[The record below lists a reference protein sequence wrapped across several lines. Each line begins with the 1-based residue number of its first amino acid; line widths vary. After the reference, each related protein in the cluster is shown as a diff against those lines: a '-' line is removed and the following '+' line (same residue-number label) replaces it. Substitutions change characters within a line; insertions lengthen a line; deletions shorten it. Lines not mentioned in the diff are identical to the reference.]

1 MNEINKVVF
10 YVHTGMFAHG
20 FDDFEHETSV
30 FIRVVSRASLE
41 HLEEEGAEHGV
52 ADEREDEHDVRKK
65 RPHAFHRCPSGH
77 RARAPLFHRH
87 LLALSVSVLYMLCV
101 TASRRLTCGGLPD
114 RLNTLTPT
122 RVRKSVIPKSFA
134 IQQTECAASGRRQA
148 RVHSRQLFF

>member
-20 FDDFEHETSV
+20 FDDLEHETSV

-87 LLALSVSVLYMLCV
+87 LLALSVSVLYMRDSVQTTDLW
-101 TASRRLTCGGLPD
+101 
-114 RLNTLTPT
+114 
-122 RVRKSVIPKSFA
+122 RV
-134 IQQTECAASGRRQA
+134 A
-148 RVHSRQLFF
+148 RSLEYTHTHPSA